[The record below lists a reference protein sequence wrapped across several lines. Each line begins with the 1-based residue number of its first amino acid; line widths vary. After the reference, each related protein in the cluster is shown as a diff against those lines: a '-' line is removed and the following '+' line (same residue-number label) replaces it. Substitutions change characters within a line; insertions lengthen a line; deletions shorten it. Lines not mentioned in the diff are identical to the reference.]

1 MTADTTRPTRRLFRH
16 NSPCPEPDCGGRLQK
31 SYGDFMFD
39 GFELTCRKC
48 SEDPRWA
55 KNVLTRRERENGK

>member
-1 MTADTTRPTRRLFRH
+1 MAARRLFRH

-39 GFELTCRKC
+39 GFDLTCRKC
-48 SEDPRWA
+48 GEDPRTV
-55 KNVLTRRERENGK
+55 KNIAARRAREAAGS